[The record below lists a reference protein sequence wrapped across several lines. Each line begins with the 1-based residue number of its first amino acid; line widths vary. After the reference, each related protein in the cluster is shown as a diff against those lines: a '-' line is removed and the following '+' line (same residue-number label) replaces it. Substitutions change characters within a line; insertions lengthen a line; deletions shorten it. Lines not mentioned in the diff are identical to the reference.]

1 MKNELNTKRNSMASA
16 SPSNQVLSV
25 VVPVDGPMYASAT
38 WEEENRM
45 TDFTLDSTVPGKYKT
60 TISNILSKHCAE
72 VRSASDELTQPITS
86 FSKKKMKELISKH
99 NNEIFAFMN

>member
-1 MKNELNTKRNSMASA
+1 MASA